1 MAGNLRA
8 LIAEFFGTFTWVFLA
23 AGVVCSDASLG
34 GTIGPT
40 GIALGVG
47 LTVAAVFG
55 IFGPAARGQFN
66 PAFTLGLVATR
77 RLDIVQGVLCLVCQL
92 LGAALAGL
100 FLAKAFAHAPIIAE
114 SPYLGTPMPE
124 GVGYRGASLLEAVT
138 TMLLAMAVYS
148 PSSSGQNGRAASI
161 FGAIAAGAVAAAAT
175 LVIGP
180 LTGAALNP
188 ARAFGPALATGFWHQ
203 HYIYWAGPLAGGA
216 AGMGISR
223 LLFEHQKI

>member
-8 LIAEFFGTFTWVFLA
+8 LMAEFLGTFAWVFLA

-47 LTVAAVFG
+47 LTVAGVFA
-55 IFGPAARGQFN
+55 IFGSVARGQFN
-66 PAFTLGLVATR
+66 PALTLGLVATR
-77 RLDIVQGVLCLVCQL
+77 RLDIVQGVMCLVSQL

-100 FLAKAFAHAPIIAE
+100 FLAKAFSHAPIIAE
-114 SPYLGTPMPE
+114 SPFLGVPMPE
-124 GVGYRGASLLEAVT
+124 GVGYRGASLLEAVA
-138 TMLLAMAVYS
+138 TMMLAMAVYTPGAS
-148 PSSSGQNGRAASI
+148 EQSDHPSTLLP
-161 FGAIAAGAVAAAAT
+161 AIAAGAIAAAAT

-188 ARAFGPALATGFWHQ
+188 VRAFGPALATGYWHQ